1 MKKVDDARSSPSS
14 SSSAAAAT
22 ATTSSSSGV
31 VVKKEVVEDIVAPA
45 DWKIVPSVIEVD
57 FEDAMGFC
65 RQKTS
70 LGVSECT
77 KEFQNEL
84 QELVMK
90 HKDSLWRLHMLK
102 EAKNVLSLD

>member
-14 SSSAAAAT
+14 SSSAAATAT
-22 ATTSSSSGV
+22 ASSSSGV
-31 VVKKEVVEDIVAPA
+31 VVKKEVVEDIIAPA

-65 RQKTS
+65 SQKTS

-77 KEFQNEL
+77 QEFQDEL

-90 HKDSLWRLHMLK
+90 HKDSLWRQHMLK